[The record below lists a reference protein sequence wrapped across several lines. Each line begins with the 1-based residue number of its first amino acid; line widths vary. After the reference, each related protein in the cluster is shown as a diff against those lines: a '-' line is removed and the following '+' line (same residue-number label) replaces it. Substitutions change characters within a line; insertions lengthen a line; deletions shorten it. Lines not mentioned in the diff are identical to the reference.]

1 MSGLLTLAGL
11 ATAVAALVLC
21 GNDIRWQWYPN
32 IDVDLLCG
40 NSPLATTS
48 EYGWGQEWRQQSSY
62 GDPKWLEAE
71 CRTYM
76 EMLTVRTERGPCPG
90 PWPPAAPAGPGA
102 GGPGRR
108 LFELGPRPSA
118 LGQEVVA

>member
-40 NSPLATTS
+40 NPPLATTS

-76 EMLTVRTERGPCPG
+76 EMLTVRTERGLCPRG
-90 PWPPAAPAGPGA
+90 HRRPQRLQDQAPEAR
-102 GGPGRR
+102 GGGCSSWDLVPVLWVRR
-108 LFELGPRPSA
+108 S
-118 LGQEVVA
+118 

>member
-76 EMLTVRTERGPCPG
+76 EMLTVRTERGPVSRGRGRPQRLQDQ
-90 PWPPAAPAGPGA
+90 APEARGEGSLSWDLIPVLWV
-102 GGPGRR
+102 RR
-108 LFELGPRPSA
+108 S
-118 LGQEVVA
+118 